1 MAGVLFIV
9 NIPCKEHEEDLREKV
24 KSSKLLME
32 KEKYEHTSKI
42 IRELKKNK
50 KFGNLAFESYTYGEN
65 GLQNCKSMECV
76 NGSSDN
82 GLVKSKS
89 DNMLNESYKWDVG
102 SQFDRKSWR
111 VKQAIRARKRK
122 LRISRPLCITD
133 VLTAFHWDAP
143 LELILSEVITQL
155 GIDNASW
162 TSTRGDK
169 YWQVL
174 FSLESSDVC
183 EELLQV
189 LSKFGIGSR
198 FQSSV
203 SLIPCALHFKAADT
217 DLPRNGSEE
226 FRSADA
232 SAWTRFSSSIRART
246 NLAQV
251 LHDVRAEAALTFDW
265 LFLLL
270 VAAFVAA
277 IGLVENSTVVLVA
290 SMLISPLMG
299 PITAGTLGTAVRD
312 RSLQQMGVLHELL
325 GLFLALVVG
334 FIFGLTISAV
344 DERYG
349 VGQWPTDEMM
359 ARCELRS
366 LWVGVLVA
374 IPSGAGVAVAVLG
387 EYTSSLVG
395 VAISLSLLPPAVN
408 AGLLWA
414 MALVHLIFADDQ
426 TFTGVVTTFYYSDD
440 PPTELAIL
448 GSVSLCLTLVN
459 IACIC
464 LAGVA
469 VYKIKEVC
477 PLDGRDILWW
487 RANRNS
493 QRSPNRNILK
503 KNNNIS
509 WEKYSNW
516 SNECSKKDQQEQDGK
531 EPIISPVQSDTV
543 TYRRE
548 TPAIRRMRAQNIEDY
563 CMQKEQFNSVPQNY
577 EQNMEDGRHIYNS
590 IDSITPKT
598 DISDI
603 RISNNI
609 QSENFYTKHCITDLD
624 NINNS
629 FCNAGFEGQENY
641 QKEKFEREQGE
652 LSSMPIIEPSSNL
665 TVDAKRPVVLAS
677 KSYNV

>member
-408 AGLLWA
+408 A
-414 MALVHLIFADDQ
+414 
-426 TFTGVVTTFYYSDD
+426 
-440 PPTELAIL
+440 
-448 GSVSLCLTLVN
+448 
-459 IACIC
+459 
-464 LAGVA
+464 
-469 VYKIKEVC
+469 IKEVC

>member
-9 NIPCKEHEEDLREKV
+9 NVPSKEYEEDLRVREK
-24 KSSKLLME
+24 
-32 KEKYEHTSKI
+32 KYEHTSKI

-65 GLQNCKSMECV
+65 GLKSGKSMECL
-76 NGSSDN
+76 NRSEN
-82 GLVKSKS
+82 GLMKSKS

-111 VKQAIRARKRK
+111 VKQAVRMRKRK
-122 LRISRPLCITD
+122 LRISRPLAITD
-133 VLTAFHWDAP
+133 VLAAFHWDTP
-143 LELILSEVITQL
+143 LEMILSEVITQL
-155 GIDNASW
+155 GIDNATW

-174 FSLESSDVC
+174 FSLDSSDLC

-189 LSKFGIGSR
+189 LAKFGIGSR

-203 SLIPCALHFKAADT
+203 SLVPCALHLKADT
-217 DLPRNGSEE
+217 DLLRGGYEE
-226 FRSADA
+226 FKSADA
-232 SAWTRFSSSIRART
+232 SAWSRFSSSVRART

-251 LHDVRAEAALTFDW
+251 LHEVRAEATLTFDW

-277 IGLVENSTVVLVA
+277 IGLAENSTVIIVA

-299 PITAGTLGTAVRD
+299 PVTAATLGTAVRD

-334 FIFGLTISAV
+334 FIFGLTLSAV
-344 DERYG
+344 HESYG
-349 VGQWPTDEMM
+349 VGDWLTQEIMS
-359 ARCELRS
+359 RCEIRS

-374 IPSGAGVAVAVLG
+374 IPSGAGVALAVLG
-387 EYTSSLVG
+387 EYTASLVG

-426 TFTGVVTTFYYSDD
+426 NFTGIVKSSYYSNDA
-440 PPTELAIL
+440 PTELAIL
-448 GSVSLCLTLVN
+448 GLVSLCLTLIN
-459 IACIC
+459 IAC
-464 LAGVA
+464 LFLSGVA

-487 RANRNS
+487 RANRQS
-493 QRSPNRNILK
+493 QRSSKRNILK
-503 KNNNIS
+503 KTNNIS

-516 SNECSKKDQQEQDGK
+516 STESSKRDQQEQ
-531 EPIISPVQSDTV
+531 ERHETIISPVQSDTV

-548 TPAIRRMRAQNIEDY
+548 TAAIRRMRAQNIEDY
-563 CMQKEQFNSVPQNY
+563 CMQKEQFNSMPQNY
-577 EQNMEDGRHIYNS
+577 DLHIEDGRHIYNS
-590 IDSITPKT
+590 IDSITPQT
-598 DISDI
+598 DIADI
-603 RISNNI
+603 RVSNDI
-609 QSENFYTKHCITDLD
+609 QIENFYNKDCITDLD
-624 NINNS
+624 NVNS
-629 FCNAGFEGQENY
+629 FSNAGYEDQENVK
-641 QKEKFEREQGE
+641 KENLEREQGE
-652 LSSMPIIEPSSNL
+652 LSSMPIIEPSSNH
-665 TVDAKRPVVLAS
+665 TVDAKRLVVLAS

>member
-24 KSSKLLME
+24 KSSKLLIE

-50 KFGNLAFESYTYGEN
+50 KFGSLAFESYTYGEN

-76 NGSSDN
+76 NGNSDY

-89 DNMLNESYKWDVG
+89 DNMLNESFKWDAG

-111 VKQAIRARKRK
+111 VKQAVRLRKRK

-133 VLTAFHWDAP
+133 VLTAFHWDTP
-143 LELILSEVITQL
+143 LELILFEVLTQL
-155 GIDNASW
+155 GIDNATW

-169 YWQVL
+169 YWKVL

-189 LSKFGIGSR
+189 LGKFGIGSR

-203 SLIPCALHFKAADT
+203 SLVPCALHFKAADT

-232 SAWTRFSSSIRART
+232 SAWARFSSSVRART

-270 VAAFVAA
+270 VAAFLAA
-277 IGLVENSTVVLVA
+277 IGLAENSTVILVA

-312 RSLQQMGVLHELL
+312 RTLQQMGVLHELL

-334 FIFGLTISAV
+334 FLFGLTISAV

-349 VGQWPTDEMM
+349 VGEWPTNEMM
-359 ARCELRS
+359 SRCEIRS

-374 IPSGAGVAVAVLG
+374 IPSGAGVALAVLG
-387 EYTSSLVG
+387 EYTASLVG
-395 VAISLSLLPPAVN
+395 VVISLSLLPPAVN
-408 AGLLWA
+408 A
-414 MALVHLIFADDQ
+414 
-426 TFTGVVTTFYYSDD
+426 
-440 PPTELAIL
+440 
-448 GSVSLCLTLVN
+448 
-459 IACIC
+459 
-464 LAGVA
+464 
-469 VYKIKEVC
+469 IKEVC

-487 RANRNS
+487 KANRHS
-493 QRSPNRNILK
+493 QRSQKQNILK

-509 WEKYSNW
+509 WEEYSNW

-531 EPIISPVQSDTV
+531 GPIISPVQSDTV

-563 CMQKEQFNSVPQNY
+563 CIQKEQFNSMPQNY
-577 EQNMEDGRHIYNS
+577 EQNIEDGKHIYSS

-609 QSENFYTKHCITDLD
+609 QSENFFNKNCITDLD
-624 NINNS
+624 NINS
-629 FCNAGFEGQENY
+629 FCNAGFEEPENY
-641 QKEKFEREQGE
+641 QKENLEREQGE
-652 LSSMPIIEPSSNL
+652 LSSMPIIEPSSNH
-665 TVDAKRPVVLAS
+665 TVDAKQLVVLAS

>member
-9 NIPCKEHEEDLREKV
+9 NIPCKEYEKDLREKV
-24 KSSKLLME
+24 KPSKLVIE

-50 KFGNLAFESYTYGEN
+50 RFGNLAFESYTYGEN

-76 NGSSDN
+76 NDISDY

-111 VKQAIRARKRK
+111 VKQAVRLRKRK

-133 VLTAFHWDAP
+133 VLTAFHWDTP

-155 GIDNASW
+155 GIDNATW

-183 EELLQV
+183 EELLQI
-189 LSKFGIGSR
+189 LGKFGIGSR

-203 SLIPCALHFKAADT
+203 SLIPCALHFKAAVT

-232 SAWTRFSSSIRART
+232 SGWARFSSSVRART

-277 IGLVENSTVVLVA
+277 IGLAENSTVILVA

-334 FIFGLTISAV
+334 FLFGLTISAV

-366 LWVGVLVA
+366 LWVGVMVA

-387 EYTSSLVG
+387 EYTASLVG

-408 AGLLWA
+408 A
-414 MALVHLIFADDQ
+414 
-426 TFTGVVTTFYYSDD
+426 
-440 PPTELAIL
+440 
-448 GSVSLCLTLVN
+448 
-459 IACIC
+459 
-464 LAGVA
+464 
-469 VYKIKEVC
+469 IKEVC

-487 RANRNS
+487 RANRHS
-493 QRSPNRNILK
+493 KRSPKRNILK
-503 KNNNIS
+503 KNSNIS

-516 SNECSKKDQQEQDGK
+516 SNECSKDQQEQDGK

-563 CMQKEQFNSVPQNY
+563 CMQKEHFNLMPQSY
-577 EQNMEDGRHIYNS
+577 EQNIEDGRHIYSS
-590 IDSITPKT
+590 IDSISITPKT

-609 QSENFYTKHCITDLD
+609 QIENLYNKDCITDLD
-624 NINNS
+624 DLNS

-641 QKEKFEREQGE
+641 QKENFEREQGE
-652 LSSMPIIEPSSNL
+652 LTSMPIIEPSSNL
-665 TVDAKRPVVLAS
+665 TVDAKRLVVLAS

>member
-24 KSSKLLME
+24 KSSKLLMQ
-32 KEKYEHTSKI
+32 KEKYEHTSKV

-50 KFGNLAFESYTYGEN
+50 KFGNLAFESYTYEEK

-76 NGSSDN
+76 NGSSDY

-111 VKQAIRARKRK
+111 VKQAIRLRKRK

-133 VLTAFHWDAP
+133 VLTAFHWDTP

-155 GIDNASW
+155 GIDNATW

-189 LSKFGIGSR
+189 LGKFGIGSR

-203 SLIPCALHFKAADT
+203 SLIPCALHFKAAET
-217 DLPRNGSEE
+217 DLPRNGSEK

-232 SAWTRFSSSIRART
+232 SAWTRFSSSVRART

-270 VAAFVAA
+270 VAAFVSA
-277 IGLVENSTVVLVA
+277 IGLAENSTVILVA

-334 FIFGLTISAV
+334 FLFGLTISAV

-349 VGQWPTDEMM
+349 IGQWPTDEMM

-387 EYTSSLVG
+387 EYTASLVG

-408 AGLLWA
+408 A
-414 MALVHLIFADDQ
+414 
-426 TFTGVVTTFYYSDD
+426 
-440 PPTELAIL
+440 
-448 GSVSLCLTLVN
+448 
-459 IACIC
+459 
-464 LAGVA
+464 
-469 VYKIKEVC
+469 IKEVC

-487 RANRNS
+487 RVNRHS
-493 QRSPNRNILK
+493 QRSPKRNILK

-516 SNECSKKDQQEQDGK
+516 SNECSKKDQQEDDGK

-563 CMQKEQFNSVPQNY
+563 CTQTEQFNSTPQNY
-577 EQNMEDGRHIYNS
+577 EQNIEDGRHIYNS

-598 DISDI
+598 DISISDI
-603 RISNNI
+603 RFSNNI
-609 QSENFYTKHCITDLD
+609 QSEHFYNKDCITDLD
-624 NINNS
+624 DINS
-629 FCNAGFEGQENY
+629 FCNVGFEEQENY
-641 QKEKFEREQGE
+641 EKENLRDQGE
-652 LSSMPIIEPSSNL
+652 LSSMPVIEPSSNL
-665 TVDAKRPVVLAS
+665 TVDAQRRVVLAS

>member
-32 KEKYEHTSKI
+32 KEKYEDTSKI

-76 NGSSDN
+76 NGSSDY

-111 VKQAIRARKRK
+111 VKQAIRMKKRK

-155 GIDNASW
+155 GIDNATW

-198 FQSSV
+198 FHSSV

-217 DLPRNGSEE
+217 DLARNGSEE
-226 FRSADA
+226 VRSADA
-232 SAWTRFSSSIRART
+232 SAWTRFSSSVRART

-277 IGLVENSTVVLVA
+277 IGLAENSTVVLVA

-387 EYTSSLVG
+387 EYTASLVG

-408 AGLLWA
+408 A
-414 MALVHLIFADDQ
+414 
-426 TFTGVVTTFYYSDD
+426 
-440 PPTELAIL
+440 
-448 GSVSLCLTLVN
+448 
-459 IACIC
+459 
-464 LAGVA
+464 
-469 VYKIKEVC
+469 IKEVC

-493 QRSPNRNILK
+493 QRSPKRNILK

-516 SNECSKKDQQEQDGK
+516 SNECSKKEQQEQDGK

-563 CMQKEQFNSVPQNY
+563 CMQKEQFNSMPQHY
-577 EQNMEDGRHIYNS
+577 EHNIGDGRHIYSS

-609 QSENFYTKHCITDLD
+609 QSENFYNKQCITDLD

-629 FCNAGFEGQENY
+629 FCNAGFQEQDNY
-641 QKEKFEREQGE
+641 QKKNFELEQGE

-665 TVDAKRPVVLAS
+665 TVDATRLVVLAS